1 MNSTVIS
8 ILKNQTFFEILS
20 ELKLFFNFKFK
31 FYKDLASHKN
41 ESKKKDQIIIFF
53 LTEKNIEDYN
63 YLIKNSV
70 PLIVII
76 KNLNLKNIESVDL
89 VEKLNS
95 PFSIYDFKKK
105 ITLLAAKNVFHKS
118 SLIQLNDYIIN
129 KNKRIIKKNNREL
142 QLTEKE
148 INFLIL
154 FSFSNQ
160 PVSRNFVLKNI
171 WNYSSESETHTV
183 ETHIHR
189 LRKKILEKF
198 GDSNFIKNSTK
209 GYYIWKKK

>member
-20 ELKLFFNFKFK
+20 ELKLFFKFKFK

-63 YLIKNSV
+63 YLIKNSL

-118 SLIQLNDYIIN
+118 SLIKLNDYIIN
-129 KNKRIIKKNNREL
+129 KNKRIIKKNNQEL

-209 GYYIWKKK
+209 GYYI

>member
-20 ELKLFFNFKFK
+20 ELKLFFKFKFK

-209 GYYIWKKK
+209 GYYI

>member
-20 ELKLFFNFKFK
+20 ELKLFFKFKFK

-63 YLIKNSV
+63 YLIKNSL

-129 KNKRIIKKNNREL
+129 KNKRIIKKNNQEL

-209 GYYIWKKK
+209 GYYI